1 VLVTAAA
8 AAVSQVSLRAMVAC
22 MSPQPQPPCLA
33 VYAAQFSALDVSG
46 SGRLPADS
54 LVDLLSSDTWDLTDV
69 EVRGRGEGGGHIGS
83 DCGCERVLGGCVE
96 FTDWLCDLSR
106 CHTRVPSSTPPHPER
121 CCGAH

>member
-1 VLVTAAA
+1 VPWTLPGVADSLVDLLSSDTWDLTDVEVRGGGGGVL
-8 AAVSQVSLRAMVAC
+8 QEC
-22 MSPQPQPPCLA
+22 
-33 VYAAQFSALDVSG
+33 SALDVNG
-46 SGRLPADS
+46 SAWLPA
-54 LVDLLSSDTWDLTDV
+54 DLLSSDTWDLTDV